1 MSKMDNDQILQTV
14 REHYG
19 RTAKNAGGCGSG
31 PEISGCCGL
40 TPKMSGCCGS
50 GQGSLAA
57 GQAMGYT
64 ADQLKGVGKGSN
76 LGLGCGNPNAF
87 SQLKKGDVVL
97 DLGSG
102 GGFDCFIAAQAVG
115 ETGRV
120 IGVDMTSEM
129 IELARQN
136 TEKMKTT
143 NVEFREGEI
152 EHLPVE
158 DECVDVIIS
167 NCVIN
172 LSPDKEAVFR
182 EAYRVLKPS
191 GRLAVSDVVTTA
203 PLPDYLRDDVSK
215 LTGCIAGALTVDT
228 LESILAAAGFRDI
241 RILLEQDSR
250 QLIEHWVP
258 ESGVEQYIVSARIE
272 AIKPSSAATH

>member
-1 MSKMDNDQILQTV
+1 MSKLNIDQILQTV

-19 RTAKNAGGCGSG
+19 LAAQNAGGCGSDQDTC
-31 PEISGCCGL
+31 GCCG
-40 TPKMSGCCGS
+40 G
-50 GQGSLAA
+50 GQGSLAVGRA
-57 GQAMGYT
+57 LGYT
-64 ADQLKGVGKGSN
+64 VDQLKGVGKGAN

-87 SQLKKGDVVL
+87 SRLKEGDVVL

-115 ETGRV
+115 ESGRV
-120 IGVDMTSEM
+120 IGVDMTPEM

-136 TEKMKTT
+136 AEKMKTA
-143 NVEFREGEI
+143 NVEFRKGEI

-158 DECVDVIIS
+158 DDSVDVIIS

-182 EAYRVLKPS
+182 EAYRVLRPS

-203 PLPDYLRDDVSK
+203 PLPAHLTDDVSK

-272 AIKPSSAATH
+272 AIKPLSAATH